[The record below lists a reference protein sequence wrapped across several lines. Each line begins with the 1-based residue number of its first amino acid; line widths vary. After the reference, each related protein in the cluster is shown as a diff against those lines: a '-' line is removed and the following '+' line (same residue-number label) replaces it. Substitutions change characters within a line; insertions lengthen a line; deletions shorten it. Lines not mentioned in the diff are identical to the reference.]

1 MVSRAGSGNE
11 KLPMLACICY
21 SRRMGKRDDRHSED
35 ARGNGG
41 CLRMILWC
49 ALLGL
54 IFYLGIHVY
63 FLWQPSGKPG
73 QFSTRVMDSKLLGI
87 KLFPAVRAYPL
98 EGIAGR
104 REILEGGSG
113 QAPMLKERL
122 ANAIEMNIP
131 ISLREGEVNAWLAQR
146 LKIRQAG
153 PLAGMVEVR
162 GVWVRFR
169 EDEIELVIE
178 RRLRNKD
185 NHVTSL
191 FMRFERTKRGYSI
204 VRHSC
209 HIGQLRLPGGFARL
223 VMPAYQNMVD
233 ELEHELQPYHEHQ
246 IFDVRV
252 EDGMITLDPRN
263 LESRL

>member
-1 MVSRAGSGNE
+1 
-11 KLPMLACICY
+11 
-21 SRRMGKRDDRHSED
+21 
-35 ARGNGG
+35 
-41 CLRMILWC
+41 MILWC
-49 ALLGL
+49 SLLALMSYL
-54 IFYLGIHVY
+54 IIHVY
-63 FLWQPSGKPG
+63 FLWQPSGNPS
-73 QFSTRVMDSKLLGI
+73 QFSARVMDTKIFGI
-87 KLFPAVRAYPL
+87 RLFPAVQTYAL

-104 REILEGGSG
+104 REILEGGFGEVSKLE
-113 QAPMLKERL
+113 QRL
-122 ANAIEMNIP
+122 ANALKRND
-131 ISLREGEVNAWLAQR
+131 SVSFREGEVNAWLAKR
-146 LKIRQAG
+146 LKIRQTG
-153 PLAGMVEVR
+153 PLADMVEVR

-169 EDEIELVIE
+169 EGEIELVIE

-204 VRHSC
+204 ARHSC

-223 VMPAYQNMVD
+223 VMPAYQNMID
-233 ELEHELQPYHEHQ
+233 ELDHELQPYYEHQ